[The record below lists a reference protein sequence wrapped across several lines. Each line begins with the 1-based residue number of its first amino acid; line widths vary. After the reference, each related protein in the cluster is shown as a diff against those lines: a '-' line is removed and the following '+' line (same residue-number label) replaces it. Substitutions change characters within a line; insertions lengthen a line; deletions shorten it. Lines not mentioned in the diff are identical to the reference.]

1 MLVSF
6 MDLLKLKF
14 SMLFVFILLP
24 KFEVAT
30 YERLRLE
37 EDFPV
42 LIIDTKMFYFSL
54 DTLAGKT
61 LLLALSAEVL

>member
-1 MLVSF
+1 
-6 MDLLKLKF
+6 
-14 SMLFVFILLP
+14 MLFVFILLP